1 MSYLLLSIS
10 GHDRA
15 GIVRDV
21 SEALL
26 HINANIEDSSMTA
39 LRGRFT
45 MMLIVKLASGDGLGA
60 VKAALAE
67 LEQRTGLTVQS
78 QLISAEEA
86 MVVPQE
92 PDCVVTVTGADKP
105 GIVYEVTDVL
115 AANGVSIVDVSTRSR
130 ETDDRGDIY
139 MMALEAFSDAKAES
153 LRAPLEAVA
162 DRLGIDVEVHILDG
176 AVI

>member
-1 MSYLLLSIS
+1 MSYHLLSIS

-26 HINANIEDSSMTA
+26 HLNANIEDSSMTA

-45 MMLIVKLASGDGLGA
+45 MMLIVSLPDADGLGGL
-60 VKAALAE
+60 KASLAE

-78 QLISAEEA
+78 QPISEEEA
-86 MVVPQE
+86 AALPQE
-92 PDCVVTVTGADKP
+92 PDCVVTVTGADRP
-105 GIVYEVTDVL
+105 GIVHAVTHVL
-115 AANGVSIVDVSTRSR
+115 AEQGASIVDVSTRAR
-130 ETDDRGDIY
+130 ESEQGDVY
-139 MMALEAFSDAKAES
+139 MMALEAVTAGDAEK
-153 LRAPLEAVA
+153 LRTALEGVA
-162 DRLGIDVEVHILDG
+162 GELGVEVEVHELDG